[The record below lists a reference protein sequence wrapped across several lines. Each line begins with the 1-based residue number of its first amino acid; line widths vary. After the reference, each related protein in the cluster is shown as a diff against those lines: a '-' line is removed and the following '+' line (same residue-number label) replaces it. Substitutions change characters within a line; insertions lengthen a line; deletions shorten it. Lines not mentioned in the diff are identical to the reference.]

1 MVLISFLV
9 LCCSKG
15 KMPTLSNAPPPGPRA
30 VSAKKSSPCKGLA
43 HVARLM
49 KLGRCKNVVVV
60 AGAGISTASGIP
72 DFRLSFFLKS
82 LLIHI
87 SPFYFQLCFNSV
99 DHGCK
104 EKLLYLCSQMV
115 VS

>member
-1 MVLISFLV
+1 
-9 LCCSKG
+9 
-15 KMPTLSNAPPPGPRA
+15 MPTLSNAPPPGPRA

-72 DFRLSFFLKS
+72 DFRLSFFLS
-82 LLIHI
+82 LCLFTFLHFIFNCVLI
-87 SPFYFQLCFNSV
+87 L
-99 DHGCK
+99 
-104 EKLLYLCSQMV
+104 
-115 VS
+115 